1 MLVMRV
7 CQICDQVLGQMEL
20 DDLTQELPDS
30 IMSITGNIAYALCP
44 DCMSELEVEDY
55 KRLN

>member
-1 MLVMRV
+1 
-7 CQICDQVLGQMEL
+7 MEL

-44 DCMSELEVEDY
+44 DCMDELEIEDY
-55 KRLN
+55 RRLN